1 MKPIIVV
8 TSTRTVQREDVEIRH
23 YPFIDIVPIKFE
35 QSCLKPHYDWLIFT
49 SVNAIKIFEPY
60 LNQIEVDCIAV
71 IGTKTKKVADQYNIP
86 VDLMPDSFTQ
96 EGLLHEFKDQFTNQ
110 SILIPC
116 SKQARDKLAKE
127 LMKWD
132 NQVQV
137 LHLYEPVT
145 NIENV
150 RKVHELI
157 QQQEVTHVTFSS
169 SSAVSSYFDNYNRIP
184 GSVEVYVI
192 GAITERKLNTYHQP
206 SKVAEEYTLEGMI
219 NTILKE
225 VKS

>member
-1 MKPIIVV
+1 
-8 TSTRTVQREDVEIRH
+8 
-23 YPFIDIVPIKFE
+23 
-35 QSCLKPHYDWLIFT
+35 
-49 SVNAIKIFEPY
+49 
-60 LNQIEVDCIAV
+60 
-71 IGTKTKKVADQYNIP
+71 
-86 VDLMPDSFTQ
+86 MPDSFTQ

-157 QQQEVTHVTFSS
+157 QHQEVTHVTFSS
-169 SSAVSSYFDNYNRIP
+169 SSAVSSYFDNYHRIP
-184 GSVEVYVI
+184 NSVEVYAI
-192 GAITERKLNTYHQP
+192 GAITERKLNTYRQP

>member
-1 MKPIIVV
+1 
-8 TSTRTVQREDVEIRH
+8 
-23 YPFIDIVPIKFE
+23 
-35 QSCLKPHYDWLIFT
+35 
-49 SVNAIKIFEPY
+49 
-60 LNQIEVDCIAV
+60 
-71 IGTKTKKVADQYNIP
+71 
-86 VDLMPDSFTQ
+86 MPDSFTQ

-157 QQQEVTHVTFSS
+157 QQQEVTHVTFQ
-169 SSAVSSYFDNYNRIP
+169 VHQLFL
-184 GSVEVYVI
+184 VI
-192 GAITERKLNTYHQP
+192 LITIIEFRTQ
-206 SKVAEEYTLEGMI
+206 
-219 NTILKE
+219 LKFMQL
-225 VKS
+225 VL